1 MSRAEQRV
9 VITGYSAL
17 SAAGHDMEQHWQA
30 LIKGESKIGQCKAHD
45 LSTWTN
51 QLAGEISDFDW
62 NRSLPDRKLLK
73 VISKQDVMGLYA
85 AISAAN
91 QSGLTPFLADAMQQD
106 ISLCDRTAVF
116 VGSPGNKYFQ
126 QYDFLNLVAQSQ
138 ANMQYFAEH
147 LFEEVHPMWLL
158 RILPN
163 NVLAYAGIQLGC
175 KGVNHNFTNH
185 VVGGMQALIEAYWA
199 IQTGQADRALV
210 IAYDMNEPQARL
222 YYEQLGV
229 LSTTQLAPFDK
240 RHDGTV
246 LAEGAAAI
254 VLESEASAK
263 QRQVHP
269 LAELLG
275 GRATTEGN
283 GLFSLSDDGKPL
295 AQLMQKTLTQMGLY
309 NYDINMLVAHG
320 NGNHKSDD
328 SEAKAIEAV
337 YGVKGVPVTAFKS
350 LMGHTLCASG
360 IMDVALATRCLQEK
374 TIPAIINCQE
384 AASQC
389 QQIDLATQSRPLTQS
404 QPMAMVVNR
413 GFAGMNAAV
422 VVKAYSS

>member
-1 MSRAEQRV
+1 M
-9 VITGYSAL
+9 
-17 SAAGHDMEQHWQA
+17 
-30 LIKGESKIGQCKAHD
+30 
-45 LSTWTN
+45 
-51 QLAGEISDFDW
+51 
-62 NRSLPDRKLLK
+62 K

-85 AISAAN
+85 AIAAAN
-91 QSGLTPFLADAMQQD
+91 QSGLTAFLADAMQQD
-106 ISLCDRTAVF
+106 VTLCDRTAVF

-138 ANMQYFAEH
+138 GDMKHFASH

-163 NVLAYAGIQLGC
+163 NVLAYAGIQIGC

-185 VVGGMQALIEAYWA
+185 VVGGVQALTEAYWA
-199 IQTGQADRALV
+199 IKNGQADRALV

-229 LSTTQLAPFDK
+229 LSNSQLAPFDK

-263 QRQVHP
+263 QRQVEP
-269 LAELLG
+269 LAEMLG
-275 GRATTEGN
+275 GRSTTEGN
-283 GLFSLSDDGKPL
+283 GLFSLSDDGQPL
-295 AQLMQKTLTQMGLY
+295 AQLMEKTLAQLGLY
-309 NYDINMLVAHG
+309 HYDINMLVAHG

-328 SEAKAIEAV
+328 SEANAIQAV
-337 YGVKGVPVTAFKS
+337 FGEKGVPVTAFKS

-360 IMDVALATRCLQEK
+360 VMDVALATRCLQEK
-374 TIPAIINCQE
+374 TIPAIINLQE
-384 AASQC
+384 AAAQC
-389 QQIDLATQSRPLTQS
+389 QQIDLAVESRPLAQS
-404 QPMAMVVNR
+404 QPIAMVVNR
-413 GFAGMNAAV
+413 GFAGMNAV
-422 VVKAYSS
+422 VVLKAYAP